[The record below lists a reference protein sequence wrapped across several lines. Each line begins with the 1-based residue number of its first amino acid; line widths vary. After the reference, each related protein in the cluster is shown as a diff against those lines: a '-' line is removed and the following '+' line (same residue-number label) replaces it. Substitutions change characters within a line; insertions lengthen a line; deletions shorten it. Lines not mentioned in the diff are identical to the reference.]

1 VRSTD
6 AAGLV
11 ASLAEENVIC
21 SLRDENLRVAAH
33 LYNTEDDIDTLLD
46 ALGRRRRLQA

>member
-1 VRSTD
+1 MRSTD
-6 AAGLV
+6 AAALV

-33 LYNTEDDIDTLLD
+33 LYNTEDDIDTLLG
-46 ALGRRRRLQA
+46 ALRRRRPLLA